1 MAAVGAMAR
10 AACARRRG
18 LLLLLL
24 AASIAAAIVYELT
37 AGGKPRRFVYDDP
50 RLNQLDLRGDRPA
63 TTWRDGEFECLGW
76 RATHG
81 CDPHGPRD
89 PSRDRPCD
97 APLPRVSGYCEVRN
111 RTSGAV
117 HRVMLSTCKSWQWW
131 LVERRVNCNQARL
144 FTDFALR
151 AASYRHAVAPPRA
164 ASPELAR
171 GIGMIAYPKVIAGV
185 YAIVRL
191 LRAHGCAL
199 PVELWIDPLEMS
211 ERHSVL
217 QALQREHNVV
227 VRTIA
232 DPAATQFHA
241 KPYAVFHSRFES
253 VLFLD
258 SDNLPT
264 RDPTYL
270 FDTPEFRTHGAL
282 FWPDFWRPTPDT
294 PFNVHE
300 QSALWPLLDMPFVD
314 MFEQESGQLLV
325 NRSRSSAALH
335 KLLFFSAQLPRVLTD
350 WQLVY
355 GDKDLFRLAWLNTS
369 TPFYFVP
376 HLVAL
381 GGRWDPDSGFFCGV
395 AMVQRDPRGD
405 IIFLHRNQ
413 AKLSGRRDQ
422 QRVITHLQKFIGG
435 DGDATSLRKDL
446 DKYRVQCKMRR
457 LGQNS
462 CFLLNPVAPDGSP
475 TPLLVQ
481 SLDGTKY
488 PQTERQAIH
497 FSIEGRHL
505 MTAAEEAEVAALEDK
520 QRRKEQQAADS
531 AREAAR
537 RAGRQFYLLVGL
549 ALLATGAALVARCGC
564 CCRGRRTL
572 KGTRQAAR
580 SGGATG
586 HLAAAAAYGDVVLR
600 RKISTHVGVDEEDPH
615 IL

>member
-1 MAAVGAMAR
+1 MRRVVR
-10 AACARRRG
+10 ACCARRRG
-18 LLLLLL
+18 LLALLV
-24 AASIAAAIVYELT
+24 AASVVAAIVYELT

-50 RLNQLDLRGDRPA
+50 RLNALDLRGDKPA
-63 TTWRDGEFECLGW
+63 TTWRDGDFECLGW

-89 PSRDRPCD
+89 PSRDRACD
-97 APLPRVSGYCEVRN
+97 QPLPRVSGYCEVRN
-111 RTSGAV
+111 RSSGAV

-131 LVERRVNCNQARL
+131 LVERQVNCNQARL
-144 FTDFALR
+144 FTDFSLR
-151 AASYRHAVAPPRA
+151 AAAYEHAVAPPRA
-164 ASPELAR
+164 LEPR

-211 ERHSVL
+211 ATHSVL
-217 QALQREHNVV
+217 QALQREHGVV

-232 DPAATQFHA
+232 DPAATKFHT
-241 KPYAVFHSRFES
+241 KPYAIFHSRFES

-270 FDTPEFRTHGAL
+270 FETPEFQAHGAL

-325 NRSRSSAALH
+325 NRSRSTAALH
-335 KLLFFSAQLPRVLTD
+335 KLMFFSSQLPRVLTD

-381 GGRWDPDSGFFCGV
+381 GGLYDAETNFFCGV
-395 AMVQRDPRGD
+395 SMVQRDPRGD

-413 AKLSGRRDQ
+413 AKLNGRRDQ
-422 QRVITHLQKFIGG
+422 KVVITHLQKFTGG
-435 DGDATSLRKDL
+435 DGDATSLRRDL

-457 LGQNS
+457 LGQHS

-475 TPLLVQ
+475 TPLLLQ
-481 SLDGTKY
+481 SLEGTKY
-488 PQTERQAIH
+488 PQTEKQAIH
-497 FSIEGRHL
+497 FSIEGRGL
-505 MTAAEEAEVAALEDK
+505 MSAAEEAEVAAIEAK
-520 QRRKEQQAADS
+520 QRKKYQLDAER
-531 AREAAR
+531 AREATR
-537 RAGRQFYLLVGL
+537 RADRQFYLLLGL
-549 ALLATGAALVARCGC
+549 GITASCCLLLYRGC
-564 CCRGRRTL
+564 CHRLRRPTI
-572 KGTRQAAR
+572 AR
-580 SGGATG
+580 NVVRTTTTSHSTAS
-586 HLAAAAAYGDVVLR
+586 AYGDVVLR
-600 RKISTHVGVDEEDPH
+600 RKLSVHVGVDEDPH